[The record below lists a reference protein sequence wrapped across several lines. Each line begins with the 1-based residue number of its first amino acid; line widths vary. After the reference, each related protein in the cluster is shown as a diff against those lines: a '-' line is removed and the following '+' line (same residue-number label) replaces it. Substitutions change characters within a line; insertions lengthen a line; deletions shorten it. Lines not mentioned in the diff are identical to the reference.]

1 MAGAY
6 LWGWDE
12 STETWVKCQV
22 TPEGKLIINP
32 TGFLE
37 NPPTEDETKKA
48 PTSEWAFDHAA
59 NVAAHHAKYSD
70 GEAIMAPGT
79 TKQVVTIGTYNAL
92 DVTGCAMIIFDTSSG
107 NITMN
112 GMAGGVD
119 GQIIFA
125 IKSNYAFQVRFNYNS
140 ASAAVG
146 DRFRPITGVA
156 QVLASGSWGGI
167 TLVYYDDNWH
177 IDRYLF
183 HSSSAFFQD
192 SPGNGITNLGPTSNW
207 AYDHENASDA
217 HHERYYDKEAV
228 DAFQSRDTTFTTG
241 TIDDFDATSVSMVW
255 LDTTD
260 GDINLRGMK
269 GGYSGKIVFFVR
281 TNCDNSV
288 YLRHAH
294 ATPDVGD
301 RFYIAGGDKT
311 MGVGA
316 YGGFIAVYK
325 DPAWQVFFGIP

>member
-1 MAGAY
+1 V
-6 LWGWDE
+6 E
-12 STETWVKCQV
+12 SRSAINDIFDASGNAAKTINFRYNGVQYANPFNFRVQASDDYQIGISKVNDTNRLLFIANHFGVGLEDISLECWNGTSYTK
-22 TPEGKLIINP
+22 IIRADTFLTNLLL
-32 TGFLE
+32 FLE
-37 NPPTEDETKKA
+37 NTPTENEEEKA
-48 PTSEWAFDHAA
+48 PTS
-59 NVAAHHAKYSD
+59 K
-70 GEAIMAPGT
+70 
-79 TKQVVTIGTYNAL
+79 
-92 DVTGCAMIIFDTSSG
+92 
-107 NITMN
+107 
-112 GMAGGVD
+112 
-119 GQIIFA
+119 
-125 IKSNYAFQVRFNYNS
+125 
-140 ASAAVG
+140 
-146 DRFRPITGVA
+146 
-156 QVLASGSWGGI
+156 
-167 TLVYYDDNWH
+167 
-177 IDRYLF
+177 
-183 HSSSAFFQD
+183 
-192 SPGNGITNLGPTSNW
+192 W
-207 AYDHENASDA
+207 AYDHENDSYA